1 MIVMLNN
8 RGILITLSVVL
19 IASLIAGGIFLIM
32 RQRENMP
39 EDDAPIDREPTTEGE
54 NPIILLEGNSM
65 LNNERSALL
74 DPTIIAEIEG
84 MRVGTPMAD
93 EEGNYLTDENGVLLY
108 EGGNP
113 QLCDALMHNLAV
125 IVNHFCDRGYS
136 VESITQIQRFY
147 YHYAQNLTVFM
158 ADELLNNMERCF
170 PIDGVTAESLST
182 KAEEVFGMHR
192 SDEYRLVFENDTPP
206 MTLRVAFCEVKPHK
220 EYLLTED
227 EQSLCI
233 YDEWTDDTV
242 EDRNLHAWLHAVI
255 HQLSI
260 HGYGE
265 KEIVVAQLLYA
276 GSLAECEYRHDWLDA
291 LRQCI
296 SREREMS
303 ADELRRAVQLTFDI
317 DIANNVALMDYLEG
331 ATAYRTGG

>member
-1 MIVMLNN
+1 MLNN

-39 EDDAPIDREPTTEGE
+39 EDDAPIDHEPTTEGE
-54 NPIILLEGNSM
+54 SPIVLFSGDAALSR
-65 LNNERSALL
+65 EREALL
-74 DPTIIAEIEG
+74 DPTIIGEIDC

-125 IVNHFCDRGYS
+125 IVNHFCDREYS
-136 VESITQIQRFY
+136 VESITQLQRFY
-147 YHYAQNLTVFM
+147 YHYAQNLTVFT
-158 ADELLNNMERCF
+158 ADELLNNMELCF
-170 PIDGVTAESLST
+170 PTTGATAENLSA

-192 SDEYRLVFENDTPP
+192 SDGYRLVFENDTPP
-206 MTLRVAFCEVKPHK
+206 MMLRVTFCEVKPHT
-220 EYLLTED
+220 EYVLTED

-291 LRQCI
+291 LRQCV

-303 ADELRRAVQLTFDI
+303 ADELRRAVQLTFDV

>member
-19 IASLIAGGIFLIM
+19 IASLIAGSIFLIM

-54 NPIILLEGNSM
+54 SPIVLLSGDAVLSR
-65 LNNERSALL
+65 EREALL
-74 DPTIIAEIEG
+74 DPTVIAEIDC

-93 EEGNYLTDENGVLLY
+93 EDDNYLTDENGVLLY

-158 ADELLNNMERCF
+158 AAELLNNMERCF
-170 PIDGVTAESLST
+170 PIDGVTSESLST

-206 MTLRVAFCEVKPHK
+206 MMLRVTFCEVKPHK
-220 EYLLTED
+220 EYVLTE
-227 EQSLCI
+227 EQAALCI
-233 YDEWTDDTV
+233 YDAWTGST
-242 EDRNLHAWLHAVI
+242 EDERNLHTWLHSLI
-255 HQLSI
+255 YHLSA

-303 ADELRRAVQLTFDI
+303 ADELRRAVQLTFDV

>member
-1 MIVMLNN
+1 
-8 RGILITLSVVL
+8 
-19 IASLIAGGIFLIM
+19 
-32 RQRENMP
+32 MP
-39 EDDAPIDREPTTEGE
+39 EDDAPIDREPTTEDE
-54 NPIILLEGNSM
+54 SPIVLLSGDTALSR
-65 LNNERSALL
+65 EREALF
-74 DPTIIAEIEG
+74 DPTIIAKIEG
-84 MRVGTPMAD
+84 MRVGTPIAD

-125 IVNHFCDRGYS
+125 IVNHFCDREYS
-136 VESITQIQRFY
+136 AESITQLQRFY
-147 YHYAQNLTVFM
+147 YHYAQNLTVFT
-158 ADELLNNMERCF
+158 ADELLNNMESCF
-170 PIDGVTAESLST
+170 PTVGTTAESLST

-192 SDEYRLVFENDTPP
+192 SDGYRLVFENDAPP
-206 MTLRVAFCEVKPHK
+206 MMLRVAFCEVKPHK
-220 EYLLTED
+220 EYVLTE
-227 EQSLCI
+227 EQAALCI
-233 YDEWTDDTV
+233 YDAWADST
-242 EDRNLHAWLHAVI
+242 EDERNLHAWLHTVT
-255 HQLSI
+255 HQLYA

-303 ADELRRAVQLTFDI
+303 ADELRRAVQLTFDV

>member
-1 MIVMLNN
+1 MLNN
-8 RGILITLSVVL
+8 RGILITLSVIL

-39 EDDAPIDREPTTEGE
+39 EDDAPIDREPTTEGKS
-54 NPIILLEGNSM
+54 PIVLFSGDAALSR
-65 LNNERSALL
+65 EREALL
-74 DPTIIAEIEG
+74 DPTIIAEIDC

-93 EEGNYLTDENGVLLY
+93 EEGNYLTDENGVLLN

-147 YHYAQNLTVFM
+147 YHYAQNLTVFT
-158 ADELLNNMERCF
+158 ANELLNNMELCF
-170 PIDGVTAESLST
+170 PTTGATVESLNA

-192 SDEYRLVFENDTPP
+192 SDGYRLVFENDTPP
-206 MTLRVAFCEVKPHK
+206 MMLRVTFCEVKPHK
-220 EYLLTED
+220 EYVLTED

-303 ADELRRAVQLTFDI
+303 ADELRRAVQLTFDV

>member
-1 MIVMLNN
+1 
-8 RGILITLSVVL
+8 
-19 IASLIAGGIFLIM
+19 
-32 RQRENMP
+32 MP
-39 EDDAPIDREPTTEGE
+39 EDDEFIDREPTTEGE
-54 NPIILLEGNSM
+54 SPIVLFSGDAALSR
-65 LNNERSALL
+65 EREALL
-74 DPTIIAEIEG
+74 DPTIIAEIDC

-93 EEGNYLTDENGVLLY
+93 EDDNYLTDENGVLLN

-113 QLCDALMHNLAV
+113 QLCDALMHNLTV
-125 IVNHFCDRGYS
+125 IVNHFCDRGCS

-147 YHYAQNLTVFM
+147 YHYAQNLTVFT
-158 ADELLNNMERCF
+158 ADELLNNMELCF
-170 PIDGVTAESLST
+170 PTMGATVESLST

-206 MTLRVAFCEVKPHK
+206 LMLRVTFCEVKPHK
-220 EYLLTED
+220 EYVFTE
-227 EQSLCI
+227 EQAALCI
-233 YDEWTDDTV
+233 YDEWTDGTGD
-242 EDRNLHAWLHAVI
+242 ERNLHAWLHSLI
-255 HQLSI
+255 YHLSA

-276 GSLAECEYRHDWLDA
+276 DSLAECEYRQDWLDA
-291 LRQCI
+291 LRQCF

>member
-1 MIVMLNN
+1 M
-8 RGILITLSVVL
+8 ITLSVVL

-39 EDDAPIDREPTTEGE
+39 EDDAPIDHEPTTEGE
-54 NPIILLEGNSM
+54 SPIVLFSGDAALSR
-65 LNNERSALL
+65 EREALL
-74 DPTIIAEIEG
+74 DPTIIGEIDC

-125 IVNHFCDRGYS
+125 IVNHFCDREYS
-136 VESITQIQRFY
+136 VESITQLQRFY
-147 YHYAQNLTVFM
+147 YHYAQNLTVFT
-158 ADELLNNMERCF
+158 ADELLNNMELCF
-170 PIDGVTAESLST
+170 PTTGATAENLSA

-192 SDEYRLVFENDTPP
+192 SDGYRLVFENDTPP
-206 MTLRVAFCEVKPHK
+206 MMLRVTFCEVKPHT
-220 EYLLTED
+220 EYVLTED

-291 LRQCI
+291 LRQCV

-303 ADELRRAVQLTFDI
+303 ADELRRAVQLTFDV

>member
-19 IASLIAGGIFLIM
+19 IVSLIAGGIFLIT
-32 RQRENMP
+32 RQGENTP
-39 EDDAPIDREPTTEGE
+39 DDDEPINREPTIEGE
-54 NPIILLEGNSM
+54 SPIVLLSGDAV
-65 LNNERSALL
+65 LNREREALL

-125 IVNHFCDRGYS
+125 IVNHFCDREYS

-147 YHYAQNLTVFM
+147 HHYAQNLTVFT
-158 ADELLNNMERCF
+158 ADELLNNMELCF
-170 PIDGVTAESLST
+170 PTTGATAENLSA

-192 SDEYRLVFENDTPP
+192 SDEYRLVYENDTPP
-206 MTLRVAFCEVKPHK
+206 MMLRVTFCEVKPHK
-220 EYLLTED
+220 EYVLTE
-227 EQSLCI
+227 EQAALCI
-233 YDEWTDDTV
+233 YDAWTDST
-242 EDRNLHAWLHAVI
+242 EDERNLHTWLHSLI
-255 HQLSI
+255 YHLSA

-303 ADELRRAVQLTFDI
+303 ADELRRAVQLTFDV